1 MHAQSGLVLK
11 TARMTSK
18 ELHGFSKPL
27 HFLAE
32 SSANVSNFEIQR
44 RGALLEIRA
53 KCWQPANK
61 TPESVSRRAPQK
73 KKSARFC

>member
-1 MHAQSGLVLK
+1 MHIYADQILK
-11 TARMTSK
+11 IPQKVNA

-27 HFLAE
+27 HFFAE
-32 SSANVSNFEIQR
+32 SSADVCNLESQQ
-44 RGALLEIRA
+44 RGAPLEIRQ

-61 TPESVSRRAPQK
+61 TPESVSRRATQI

>member
-1 MHAQSGLVLK
+1 MSLEQKIPDSIIVIPH
-11 TARMTSK
+11 T
-18 ELHGFSKPL
+18 HGFSKPL

-32 SSANVSNFEIQR
+32 SSANVCSFEIQQ
-44 RGALLEIRA
+44 RGAPLEIRQ

-61 TPESVSRRAPQK
+61 TPESVSRRAQQK

>member
-18 ELHGFSKPL
+18 ELYGFSKPL

-32 SSANVSNFEIQR
+32 SPAVVCNFESQQK
-44 RGALLEIRA
+44 GAPLEIGA
-53 KCWQPANK
+53 KCWQSANRS
-61 TPESVSRRAPQK
+61 PESVSKTASQK